1 MGRSYEDSCFI
12 REVLHHIEGYE
23 GILAIVGSLFIGKVI
38 ISIVWNL
45 FQGLFT
51 YCFSFMRL
59 QYFKKFGKWAVVT
72 GGTDGIGKEYCRE
85 LARHG
90 LNIVIISRS
99 LDKLK
104 LVAEELEK
112 DFGIVTSIIQA
123 DFTEG
128 TRDLYLNIKEQL
140 GDKEIGIL
148 VNNVGVMYD
157 YPSLFLEV
165 PETKIWQCI
174 TVNMMSV
181 TMMTYLIL
189 PDMVKRRRGLV
200 INMSSTSSFYPLPLM
215 AAYSASKAYVDWFS
229 RALTYEYS
237 SSGIVI
243 QTVLPS
249 YVSTKLTRFS
259 NFLQKPGFI
268 VPDAPTFVRSA
279 IRTVGMTSR
288 TTGYWSHGLQW
299 WFYEQIPESLWNIS
313 SWILQKML
321 DSGKLQEEQEK
332 EKLS

>member
-59 QYFKKFGKWAVVT
+59 QYFKKFGKWA
-72 GGTDGIGKEYCRE
+72 
-85 LARHG
+85 
-90 LNIVIISRS
+90 
-99 LDKLK
+99 
-104 LVAEELEK
+104 EK